1 MKKLSDLRNGHKWEF
16 SKDGNEDRWNG
27 FRALGTGK
35 WPPLRFRWLPEY
47 GNAQVPRRGSLQ
59 MRSASHAGVREWS
72 CRAAAATL
80 PMEVLFL
87 TTLFSVLF
95 AIFFLALFLR
105 SRQGGGSCSDQ
116 DALLP
121 FRDEPAAQTVA
132 PAKPNRFLK
141 DHDE

>member
-1 MKKLSDLRNGHKWEF
+1 
-16 SKDGNEDRWNG
+16 
-27 FRALGTGK
+27 
-35 WPPLRFRWLPEY
+35 
-47 GNAQVPRRGSLQ
+47 
-59 MRSASHAGVREWS
+59 MRSVSHEGVRDWS
-72 CRAAAATL
+72 CRAAATML

-105 SRQGGGSCSDQ
+105 SRRGVGSSSDQ

-121 FRDEPAAQTVA
+121 FRDEPVAQTIA
-132 PAKPNRFLK
+132 PTQPNRSLN

>member
-1 MKKLSDLRNGHKWEF
+1 
-16 SKDGNEDRWNG
+16 
-27 FRALGTGK
+27 
-35 WPPLRFRWLPEY
+35 
-47 GNAQVPRRGSLQ
+47 
-59 MRSASHAGVREWS
+59 MRSASRERVRGWLR
-72 CRAAAATL
+72 RAVAATL

-105 SRQGGGSCSDQ
+105 SRRGTRSCSDQ

-121 FRDEPAAQTVA
+121 FRDEPVVETFSQT
-132 PAKPNRFLK
+132 KPNRFLN

>member
-1 MKKLSDLRNGHKWEF
+1 
-16 SKDGNEDRWNG
+16 
-27 FRALGTGK
+27 
-35 WPPLRFRWLPEY
+35 
-47 GNAQVPRRGSLQ
+47 
-59 MRSASHAGVREWS
+59 MRSVSHEGVRDWS
-72 CRAAAATL
+72 CRAAATML

-105 SRQGGGSCSDQ
+105 SRRGVGSSSDQ

-121 FRDEPAAQTVA
+121 FRDEPVVETFSQT
-132 PAKPNRFLK
+132 KPNRFLN